1 MTINETLKGFVE
13 RWKSRKR
20 SVKEFEDNE
29 KMVHS
34 FQQKKLSHNE
44 RVLNVLL
51 EQNRQQQIKQQ
62 LEYEIVKRR
71 NENHQSARNLMG
83 STNNLWKDNSLMKTK
98 NLFQNNKSILNLRSN
113 NGRI

>member
-1 MTINETLKGFVE
+1 MTINETLKGFID
-13 RWKSRKR
+13 RWKSRKQ

-51 EQNRQQQIKQQ
+51 EQNRQKQIKQQ
-62 LEYEIVKRR
+62 LEYEIIKRR
-71 NENHQSARNLMG
+71 NENHQSARNLLG
-83 STNNLWKDNSLMKTK
+83 ADKKLWKDTSLMKTK
-98 NLFQNNKSILNLRSN
+98 NLFKNNKSILNSR
-113 NGRI
+113 